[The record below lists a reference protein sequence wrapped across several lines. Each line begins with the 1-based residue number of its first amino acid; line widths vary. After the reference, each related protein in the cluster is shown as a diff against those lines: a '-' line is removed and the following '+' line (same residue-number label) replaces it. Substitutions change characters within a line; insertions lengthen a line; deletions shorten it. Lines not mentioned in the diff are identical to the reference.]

1 MLRRHDLLRADPGAW
16 DAMLRC
22 HPGVAD
28 LPLVADWARLDR
40 PVIVRRRMVGD
51 FAASVPAALPLPPC
65 LGKRRLA
72 FSFTSGEAV
81 TALPPVLLRDAA
93 RTAPTEWQEVV
104 AALLALGDA
113 IKVTPRVFGALLWQ
127 HTTGLPYLSEQSDLD
142 LLWQISDEHT
152 ALSLVERLRR
162 LDAESPVRLDG
173 ELELPDGAG
182 LNWRELA
189 QSPADPGDELLVK
202 TMDGVE
208 VRTRA
213 ALFHALVST
222 L

>member
-1 MLRRHDLLRADPGAW
+1 MFRRHDLLQPDPTAW

-22 HPGVAD
+22 HPGFAD
-28 LPLVADWARLDR
+28 LPLVAEWAQLDW

-51 FAASVPAALPLPPC
+51 FVDSVPAALPLPPC

-72 FSFTSGEAV
+72 FGFSSGEAV

-93 RTAPTEWQEVV
+93 RTAPTGWQPVV
-104 AALLALGDA
+104 AALLDLGDA
-113 IKVTPRVFGALLWQ
+113 IEIAPRVFGAVLWQ
-127 HTTGLPYLSEQSDLD
+127 HTTGLPYLSARSDLD
-142 LLWQISDEHT
+142 LLWSISDERN
-152 ALSLVERLRR
+152 ALSLVERLLP

-182 LNWRELA
+182 VNWRELA
-189 QSPADPGDELLVK
+189 QSRADPGDELLVK

-213 ALFHALVST
+213 ALFRT
-222 L
+222 LASPL